1 MLGENLASAE
11 DMQPSTHADEWVT
24 KYLEHVEKYEYNL
37 LPMRRRALLKQM
49 NDVLN
54 EWQKKLGF
62 HNDVGKELGYL
73 KRAALSA
80 GEYKLD
86 LRQMASSWNDFYRE
100 YREKLNLSSLKG
112 RGKQKKTLEMIKDTP
127 PEDIEN
133 FIQRFSH
140 IDAMESIDP
149 RTIAMIAGVPNYID
163 SI

>member
-1 MLGENLASAE
+1 
-11 DMQPSTHADEWVT
+11 
-24 KYLEHVEKYEYNL
+24 
-37 LPMRRRALLKQM
+37 M

-62 HNDVGKELGYL
+62 HNDIGKELGYL

-80 GEYKLD
+80 GEYRLD
-86 LRQMASSWNDFYRE
+86 LRQLASTWNDFYRE
-100 YREKLNLSSLKG
+100 YREKLNLSTLKG

-127 PEDIEN
+127 PADIEN